1 MASWFGGFDQISVAT
16 DDLDRTVAFWERQM
30 GVGPWTLFRGLTLAM
45 RYETRQIAVPADV
58 ALAWHDG
65 RLVELI
71 AVTGAGPSP
80 FHDAL
85 NRPIVGLQRLASAT
99 NEIERDAAAAEA
111 RGLERFADG
120 ETAGQRFVYFRSSEA
135 PGMIFEL
142 LERTP
147 MFDALVERLKA
158 RADVFDGP
166 LPSAVP
172 MAGAAPAEPLGDMA
186 VAELLGYGGPDQ
198 FRLSRAAVPQPGPG
212 EVRVRVAGAAVNPV
226 DLKAR
231 QGLLH
236 DYVPLTFPTRL
247 GGDVAG
253 VVEAIGPGVTQFAI
267 GDRVAGMIN
276 PFANGAY
283 AACVVA
289 PEPCFARVPEGI
301 DLADASA
308 APTGILTGTQLIERG
323 VRPSPGDRVLV
334 AGAAGSTGRA
344 AVMAALDAGAIV
356 YAGVRPES
364 REAVADL
371 PVAGIVDLADDA
383 ALANAGP
390 FDAVADTIGGAIAE
404 RLFRHVRAD
413 GIVATIAVPPPEPP
427 ASSTQRFCSL
437 TVAFDR
443 PRLER
448 FLREWAAGGKSV
460 PIAHRLPLADVAE
473 AHRLMEGGGVG
484 GKIILIP

>member
-1 MASWFGGFDQISVAT
+1 MAAWFAGFDQISVAT

-45 RYETRQIAVPADV
+45 RYEARAIALPADV

-71 AVTGAGPSP
+71 AVAGAGPSP

-85 NRPIVGLQRLASAT
+85 NRPIVGLQRLASVTDA
-99 NEIERDAAAAEA
+99 IERDAEAAAA

-120 ETAGQRFVYFRSSEA
+120 ETAGQRFVYFRSAEA

-147 MFDALVERLKA
+147 MFDALVARLKA
-158 RADVFDGP
+158 RAAAFQAP
-166 LPSAVP
+166 LPSDAP
-172 MAGAAPAEPLGDMA
+172 TPPIAPAGEMIA
-186 VAELLGYGGPDQ
+186 VELLGYGDPEQ
-198 FRLSRAAVPQPGPG
+198 FRVGRVAMPQPGPG
-212 EVRVRVAGAAVNPV
+212 ELRVRVAGAAVNPV
-226 DLKAR
+226 DIKAR
-231 QGLLH
+231 RGLLH
-236 DYVPLTFPTRL
+236 DYVPLAFPARL

-253 VVEAIGPGVTQFAI
+253 IVEAVGPGVAQFAI
-267 GDRVAGMIN
+267 GDRVAGMVN

-289 PEPCFARVPEGI
+289 PEGCFARVPEGV

-334 AGAAGSTGRA
+334 TGAAGSTGRA
-344 AVMAALDAGAIV
+344 AVLAALDAGAIV

-364 REAVADL
+364 RAAIADL
-371 PVAGIVDLADDA
+371 PVAGILDLADDA
-383 ALANAGP
+383 ALAEAGL
-390 FDAVADTIGGAIAE
+390 FDAVADTVGGAAAE
-404 RLFRHVRAD
+404 RLFQHVRAD
-413 GIVATIAVPPPEPP
+413 GVVASIAAPPPEPP
-427 ASSTQRFCSL
+427 ATSTQRFCSL

-448 FLREWAAGGKSV
+448 ALSEWAAGRWSL
-460 PIAHRLPLADVAE
+460 PIAHRLPLAEVAE
-473 AHRLMEGGGVG
+473 AHRMMEAGGVG
-484 GKIILIP
+484 GKIVLIP